1 MGWLALDIGGA
12 NLKVA
17 NGVGYAVAREF
28 PLWQRPGELAA
39 ELARRIALAPPAER
53 IAVTMTGELADCFP
67 TKAHGV
73 GVILDAVEQAAD
85 GRAVLVYLCG
95 GRFATPLAARA
106 EALLAAASNWFA
118 LGDFAGRFCAGGAG
132 LLVDVGSTTTDIIPL
147 SGDGPLAVG
156 QTDPERLVTG
166 ELVYTGVER
175 SPLCGIVRN
184 VPWRGEPCAVA
195 QELFATTTDA
205 YLVLGELEEDAQN
218 TNTADGRP
226 RTQAH
231 AHARLARSIC
241 ADTTM
246 FSWDDARRAAAA
258 VRDAQLALLESAARR
273 VLGRLEVAPQTVV
286 LAGHGEFVAR
296 SLLERLD
303 YAGPVISL
311 TDELGPQVSR
321 CATAHALAV
330 LASERSTE

>member
-1 MGWLALDIGGA
+1 MNWLALDIGGA
-12 NLKVA
+12 NLKIA
-17 NGVGYAVAREF
+17 DGVGYAVSREF
-28 PLWQRPGELAA
+28 FLWQRSRELAA
-39 ELARRIALAPPAER
+39 ELSEMIAEAPSAER
-53 IAVTMTGELADCFP
+53 VAVTMTGELADCFA
-67 TKAHGV
+67 TKAEGV
-73 GVILDAVEQAAD
+73 GVILDAVEQAAA
-85 GRAVLVYLCG
+85 GREVFVYLCG
-95 GRFATPLAARA
+95 GKLATPLAARA
-106 EALLAAASNWFA
+106 EALLAGASNWYA
-118 LGDFAGRFCAGGAG
+118 LGAFAGRFCAGWG
-132 LLVDVGSTTTDIIPL
+132 LLVDVGSTTTDIVPL
-147 SGDGPLAVG
+147 GSNGPQAVG

-184 VPWRGEPCAVA
+184 VPWRGEQCAVA
-195 QELFATTTDA
+195 QELFATAADVF
-205 YLVLGELEEDAQN
+205 LMLGEMEEDVQN

-226 RTQAH
+226 RTKAH

-246 FSWDDARRAAAA
+246 FSWDDARRAAAT

-273 VLGRLEVAPQTVV
+273 VFGRLEVAPQTVV

-296 SLLERLD
+296 NLLERLN

-330 LASERSTE
+330 LASERSAE

>member
-1 MGWLALDIGGA
+1 MSWLALDIGGA
-12 NLKVA
+12 NLKIA
-17 NGVGYAVAREF
+17 DGVEYAVSREF
-28 PLWQRPGELAA
+28 PLWQRPGELSA
-39 ELARRIALAPPAER
+39 ELTEMIALAPPAER

-67 TKAHGV
+67 TKARGV
-73 GVILDAVEQAAD
+73 RVILDAVEQAAAA
-85 GRAVLVYLCG
+85 REVFVYLCG
-95 GRFATPLAARA
+95 GEFATPLAARA
-106 EALLAAASNWFA
+106 EALLAAASNWHA
-118 LGDFAGRFCAGGAG
+118 LGAFAGRFCAGLG
-132 LLVDVGSTTTDIIPL
+132 LLVDVGSTTTDIVPL
-147 SGDGPLAVG
+147 GSNGPQAVG

-184 VPWRGEPCAVA
+184 VPWRGEQCAVA
-195 QELFATTTDA
+195 QELFATAADA
-205 YLVLGELEEDAQN
+205 YLVLGNLEEDVQN

-226 RTQAH
+226 RTKAH

-273 VLGRLEVAPQTVV
+273 VLGRLEVSPQTVV

-296 SLLERLD
+296 HFLERLD

-330 LASERSTE
+330 LANERSAE

>member
-1 MGWLALDIGGA
+1 MSWLALDIGGA
-12 NLKVA
+12 NLKIA
-17 NGVGYAVAREF
+17 DGVGYAVSREF
-28 PLWQRPGELAA
+28 PLWQRAGELPA
-39 ELARRIALAPPAER
+39 ELARMIALAPPAER
-53 IAVTMTGELADCFP
+53 IAVTMTGELADCFS
-67 TKAHGV
+67 TKARGV
-73 GVILDAVEQAAD
+73 RVILDAVEQAAA
-85 GRAVLVYLCG
+85 GREVLVYLCG
-95 GRFATPLAARA
+95 GEFATPLAAHA
-106 EALLAAASNWFA
+106 EALLAAASNWHA
-118 LGDFAGRFCAGGAG
+118 LGTFAASFCAGWG
-132 LLVDVGSTTTDIIPL
+132 LLVDVGSTTIDIIPL
-147 SGDGPLAVG
+147 ASNGPQAVG

-184 VPWRGEPCAVA
+184 VPWRGEQCAVA
-195 QELFATTTDA
+195 QELFATAADA
-205 YLVLGELEEDAQN
+205 YLVLGNLEEDEQN

-226 RTQAH
+226 RTKTH

-246 FSWDDARRAAAA
+246 FSWDDARRAAAV

-273 VLGRLEVAPQTVV
+273 VLGRLEVSPQTVV

-296 SLLERLD
+296 NLLERLD

-330 LASERSTE
+330 LASERSAE

>member
-1 MGWLALDIGGA
+1 MSWLALDIGGA
-12 NLKVA
+12 NLKIA
-17 NGVGYAVAREF
+17 DGVGYAVSREF
-28 PLWQRPGELAA
+28 PLWQRPGELSA
-39 ELARRIALAPPAER
+39 ELTEMIALAPPAER
-53 IAVTMTGELADCFP
+53 IAVTMTGELADCFA
-67 TKAHGV
+67 TKAEGV
-73 GVILDAVEQAAD
+73 GVILDAVEQAAAA
-85 GRAVLVYLCG
+85 REVLVYLCG
-95 GRFATPLAARA
+95 GKFVTPLAARA
-106 EALLAAASNWFA
+106 EALLAAASNWHA
-118 LGDFAGRFCAGGAG
+118 LAAFAGRYCVGWG

-147 SGDGPLAVG
+147 SSNGPQAVG

-184 VPWRGEPCAVA
+184 VPWRGEQCAVA
-195 QELFATTTDA
+195 QELFATAADA
-205 YLVLGELEEDAQN
+205 YLVLGELEEDVQN

-226 RTQAH
+226 RTKAH

-273 VLGRLEVAPQTVV
+273 VLGRLEVSPQTVV

-296 SLLERLD
+296 ILLERLD

-311 TDELGPQVSR
+311 TDELEPQISR

-330 LASERSTE
+330 LASERSAE